1 MAKTL
6 VGALRVTL
14 GLDSAEFAQGAA
26 RVQAMSQKMAQKL
39 ALIGGAVSLVGAGM
53 AEAIRRQINAADDMG
68 EIAQKL
74 GVPVEALSALQHAA
88 KITGVSFES
97 LQRGLLRLS
106 KGMKDAPQKF
116 AALGVSVRDANGEMR
131 PTAEVLK
138 DIAERFQSMPD
149 GAEKTALAMELFGK
163 SGAELIPMLNAGK
176 DGITALMDEAAA
188 LGLVI
193 SQDTADAAGRF
204 NENLDKLK
212 ATAEGLAAIVAA
224 HLAPV
229 LEQMSGWLLEV
240 AAAFQNL
247 SPETQKF
254 MAWAAGLTIVL
265 GPVLVGLGL
274 VAGAI
279 SSLSIPFI
287 AATAAV
293 AGLVAAWVNYAPSM
307 EEYRR
312 FWENIGIIVDHVG
325 KAIVEFYSQKIAGL
339 MQSFNDFRTSATE
352 VWEGIKTTIGGAIDY
367 VVQKWDAFVA
377 KLQAA
382 IQVAKDVGQ
391 AISDALS
398 TGKAE
403 MNDGTG
409 YGGMGGAMDESAM
422 FSGSSGSSS
431 AKGAA
436 VSAGFAAGIRSG
448 WPDVIAAINEGGSSA
463 AAAIRDFWQIN
474 SPSRV
479 TEGMGLNVAEGLAQG
494 MNAGAALVGEAAK
507 SLTDTAAGA
516 MEGIGD
522 LGKQVGDMFATAATN
537 VLTGVTSLREAVGQL
552 LQQLAQLL
560 INSAMK
566 SLFGNIF
573 QGLGLGSLTGY
584 ATGTASAAA
593 GLAMVGEEGPELINF
608 KGGERVYNAR
618 DTSRM
623 LSGGGSDGA
632 GGPVQVT
639 VNTYLNDELIH
650 SAMQTVPGEAI
661 IHNTIRR
668 GGY

>member
-88 KITGVSFES
+88 KITGVSFED
-97 LQRGLLRLS
+97 LQGGLLRLS

-212 ATAEGLAAIVAA
+212 TTAEGLAVIVAA

-229 LEQMSGWLLEV
+229 LEQMSGWLLDI

-254 MAWAAGLTIVL
+254 LSWAAGLTVVL

-325 KAIVEFYSQKIAGL
+325 KVIVEFYSEKIAGL
-339 MQSFNDFRTSATE
+339 MQSFNDFRAGATE
-352 VWEGIKTTIGGAIDY
+352 VWEGVKSAIGGAIDY
-367 VVQKWDAFVA
+367 VTQKWDTFVG

-382 IQVAKDVGQ
+382 IQIARDVGT

-398 TGKAE
+398 
-403 MNDGTG
+403 
-409 YGGMGGAMDESAM
+409 MGGAGGGLGADVTGGLV
-422 FSGSSGSSS
+422 SGMNAGTGP
-431 AKGAA
+431 AY
-436 VSAGFAAGIRSG
+436 SAGVNLGM
-448 WPDVIAAINEGGSSA
+448 A
-463 AAAIRDFWQIN
+463 AAQGIKDFLGIN
-474 SPSRV
+474 SPSV
-479 TEGMGLNVAEGLAQG
+479 VAAGYGVNVAEGMAQG
-494 MNAGAALVGEAAK
+494 IESGAGLVGQAAK
-507 SLTDTAAGA
+507 VLSDTAAGA

-552 LQQLAQLL
+552 MQQLAQLL

-573 QGLGLGSLTGY
+573 DGLGLGSLTGY

-608 KGGERVYNAR
+608 KGGERVYNER

-623 LSGGGSDGA
+623 LAGGSEGGGGPTQIINRVYLDGTLILDKLQTMEGELALRDAIGKLGYA
-632 GGPVQVT
+632 G
-639 VNTYLNDELIH
+639 
-650 SAMQTVPGEAI
+650 
-661 IHNTIRR
+661 
-668 GGY
+668 